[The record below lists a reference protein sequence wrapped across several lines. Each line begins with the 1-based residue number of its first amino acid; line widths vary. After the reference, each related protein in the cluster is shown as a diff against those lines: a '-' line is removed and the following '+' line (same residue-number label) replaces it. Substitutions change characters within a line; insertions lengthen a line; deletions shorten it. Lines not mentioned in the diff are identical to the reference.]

1 MIQNL
6 EISLVEISYAR
17 YTDEI
22 NLLSTIMITIYN
34 YHSLEKASSG

>member
-22 NLLSTIMITIYN
+22 NLLSTIMIN